1 MEMETTIDFDVSP
14 KFNSVTNGK
23 ATRVTLEAWDYCR
36 LLIRANVTDPALWP
50 TGYEEAA
57 RAFATVRR
65 LEAKCIAEHGEWDWE
80 KLSPEEQDEYD
91 SAVAVLSYAE
101 GRGRP
106 LEEVFAELD
115 VEPEAVTEA
124 QEAR

>member
-1 MEMETTIDFDVSP
+1 MEATIDFNAPPQFDS
-14 KFNSVTNGK
+14 FANSK
-23 ATRVTLEAWDYCR
+23 ATRVTLQAWDYCS
-36 LLIRANVTDPALWP
+36 LLIRANITDHALWP
-50 TGYEEAA
+50 PGYEDTA
-57 RAFATVRR
+57 RAFAAVRR